1 MAHIT
6 TQLKEQ
12 SRDSSWDLY
21 YLAHTLTMCT
31 YLSVISGFP
40 FSNIHIFFFW
50 CCGFLLSLCSVR
62 LRLSLKL
69 ADFPF

>member
-40 FSNIHIFFFW
+40 FSNIHIFFFLVLW
-50 CCGFLLSLCSVR
+50 VFVVVMFCPVETES
-62 LRLSLKL
+62 
-69 ADFPF
+69 

>member
-40 FSNIHIFFFW
+40 FSNIHIFFF
-50 CCGFLLSLCSVR
+50 FLVLWVFVVVMFCPVETES
-62 LRLSLKL
+62 
-69 ADFPF
+69 